1 MDFTGSKANPCLEWM
16 KFLYPSFDDCADLLY
31 PGAWMAKV
39 DLSGGF
45 FHCKVHQAFQKH
57 LGLRRPS
64 DNKPKKHLIAT
75 RGAEGA
81 WV

>member
-1 MDFTGSKANPCLEWM
+1 M

-39 DLSGGF
+39 DLSDGF
-45 FHCKVHQAFQKH
+45 FHCKVHRAFQKY

-64 DNKPKKHLIAT
+64 DAKLYRYTVFPFGLMLSPFYFTEIEVWPT
-75 RGAEGA
+75 
-81 WV
+81 